1 MQNPPSNLSSF
12 SSRETFHNLV
22 FYLYLL
28 TNGVFDFF
36 EGDDGDAVT
45 HPSISSKMGP
55 VNTALLCSFKCS
67 IDINELEHFKK
78 KRTSSFAKLINVA
91 FQLGRNRTVN
101 KEELY

>member
-1 MQNPPSNLSSF
+1 MGGLGGMQNPPSNLSRNVSQF
-12 SSRETFHNLV
+12 GFLPI
-22 FYLYLL
+22 LA

-67 IDINELEHFKK
+67 IDINELKHFLKK
-78 KRTSSFAKLINVA
+78 
-91 FQLGRNRTVN
+91 
-101 KEELY
+101 ELVRLLNL